1 MTETIKE
8 VTVEKGL
15 CVSCGICAGACPVRC
30 ISFQKREGQYLP
42 VIDNSKCIQC
52 GVCADVCPSS
62 VHGENY
68 SEYARTNQC
77 EWTEEEYLWG
87 SQKGCFSAYCKDS
100 KVRDNAVSGG
110 IVTTMVSRLLS
121 DGAYDA
127 AFIVGENSYEAQ
139 VETRKYTVDMS
150 MAGTAKSRYVP
161 VSHAETIYYMR
172 KHPKEKLIITG
183 TSCAVHGILRAVDR
197 FQLNRSNYL
206 LLGLFCDRCERDSI
220 VDYFKNMRPERKVT
234 GFYFRTKEQGSWP
247 GNVKIEYEGGKN
259 QFLPAEKRMRVK
271 EVSQLKRCLYCL
283 DKLNQFAD
291 ISFGDDYVNRERSL
305 AVNGRSLVILRTK
318 AGKEAFQMIQNDI
331 VSEPVSLEEIK
342 KSQGIEKREK
352 NCSYAVIARDELG
365 TQWYPFLK
373 QEVSEERKKEYMRA
387 CETLEMGMNYP
398 DSADQIRKRNAEKER
413 KMFFRKLLAKI
424 KG

>member
-1 MTETIKE
+1 
-8 VTVEKGL
+8 
-15 CVSCGICAGACPVRC
+15 
-30 ISFQKREGQYLP
+30 
-42 VIDNSKCIQC
+42 
-52 GVCADVCPSS
+52 
-62 VHGENY
+62 
-68 SEYARTNQC
+68 
-77 EWTEEEYLWG
+77 
-87 SQKGCFSAYCKDS
+87 
-100 KVRDNAVSGG
+100 
-110 IVTTMVSRLLS
+110 
-121 DGAYDA
+121 
-127 AFIVGENSYEAQ
+127 
-139 VETRKYTVDMS
+139 
-150 MAGTAKSRYVP
+150 
-161 VSHAETIYYMR
+161 
-172 KHPKEKLIITG
+172 
-183 TSCAVHGILRAVDR
+183 
-197 FQLNRSNYL
+197 
-206 LLGLFCDRCERDSI
+206 
-220 VDYFKNMRPERKVT
+220 
-234 GFYFRTKEQGSWP
+234 
-247 GNVKIEYEGGKN
+247 
-259 QFLPAEKRMRVK
+259 MRVK
-271 EVSQLKRCLYCL
+271 EVFQLKRCLYCL

>member
-100 KVRDNAVSGG
+100 RVRDNAVSGG

-183 TSCAVHGILRAVDR
+183 TSCAVHGILRAIDR
-197 FQLNRSNYL
+197 FQLN
-206 LLGLFCDRCERDSI
+206 
-220 VDYFKNMRPERKVT
+220 
-234 GFYFRTKEQGSWP
+234 
-247 GNVKIEYEGGKN
+247 
-259 QFLPAEKRMRVK
+259 
-271 EVSQLKRCLYCL
+271 RCLYCL

-291 ISFGDDYVNRERSL
+291 ISFGDDYVNREKSL

-342 KSQGIEKREK
+342 KSQGIEKRKK
-352 NCSYAVIARDELG
+352 NCAYAVIARDELG

-398 DSADQIRKRNAEKER
+398 DSAGQIRKRNAEKER
-413 KMFFRKLLAKI
+413 KLFFRKLLAKI